1 MQGHPQFSLPPPVQ
15 QVLQNAERQLEQLR
29 HGASSSWQQ
38 VSKHAQSVVQQ
49 ACQMPQ
55 QSVQFLA
62 AHCHQ
67 RQHSLAFAVSATAV
81 MCWPLHG
88 FHLMVMHV
96 HAEHHIGGHGATAGT
111 CSASG

>member
-1 MQGHPQFSLPPPVQ
+1 MQGHPQFPLPPPVQ
-15 QVLQNAERQLEQLR
+15 QLLQNAERQLEQLR
-29 HGASSSWQQ
+29 HDASSGWQQ
-38 VSKHAQSVVQQ
+38 VSKHAQSVLQQ

-81 MCWPLHG
+81 LCCPLHG
-88 FHLMVMHV
+88 FPLMVTHV
-96 HAEHHIGGHGATAGT
+96 HAEHHSSGLGATADACT
-111 CSASG
+111 ASG